1 MTAFTTKTFD
11 VALLSAG
18 LFAGTAFAQTAG
30 MVDVDDDVMVPPFNV
45 TVDDLDDMDVYDAA
59 GTEIGEIE
67 EVVGT
72 DANTPTAFVVDFDG
86 EGYGDEERVIGL
98 ENFAMDGARMTLSL
112 DAAAVATMPIDD

>member
-1 MTAFTTKTFD
+1 MTAFTTKTFH

-72 DANTPTAFVVDFDG
+72 DAFVVDFDG

>member
-1 MTAFTTKTFD
+1 MTALRTKTFH

-18 LFAGTAFAQTAG
+18 LFAGAAFAQTAG
-30 MVDVDDDVMVPPFNV
+30 LVDVDDNVMVPPFNV

-72 DANTPTAFVVDFDG
+72 DANTPTAFVVDFDDQ
-86 EGYGDEERVIGL
+86 GYGDEERVIGL

-112 DAAAVATMPIDD
+112 DAAGVATLPVDD